1 MTGRAEVY
9 GKRRRLLAIQNFLI
23 QNMIYL
29 ILLVFLI
36 AAGIV
41 SPIFY
46 RPQNIFNVLQQA
58 SALGIVSVGQT
69 LVILSGGI
77 DLSIASVMATSCVFA
92 AALMAGKNT
101 LVLPVTL
108 LCLAIGLLAGLL
120 NGLIVTRRNAPPFIV
135 TLGTALIFQGIRFVY
150 TKGAPFGSI
159 PSWLRFL
166 GRGGI
171 SFIPVSVVVFLVLA
185 LATELVLRRS
195 AYGRKVYAVGDNKIA
210 ALYSGIDVAKVTMSV
225 YALSGLMAAFGGL
238 ILAGYLGFGDNWA
251 GKGYELDSIAAV
263 VVGGTSLAGG
273 EGSVGGTIV
282 GVLLI
287 TVLFNIVLLAGL
299 PYQFQQIVKGLV
311 IAAAVVFYSLARGSG
326 EGR

>member
-1 MTGRAEVY
+1 M
-9 GKRRRLLAIQNFLI
+9 
-23 QNMIYL
+23 
-29 ILLVFLI
+29 LLV
-36 AAGIV
+36 AAGVV

-58 SALGIVSVGQT
+58 SVLGIVSVGQT

-77 DLSIASVMATSCVFA
+77 DLSVASIVSTSCVFA
-92 AALMAGKNT
+92 AALMAGRNA
-101 LVLPVTL
+101 VVIPVAL
-108 LCLAIGLLAGLL
+108 FCLAIGAIAGFL

-166 GRGGI
+166 GRGGV
-171 SFIPVSVVVFLVLA
+171 SFVPVAVIVFLVLA
-185 LATELVLRRS
+185 LAVEYILRRS
-195 AYGRKVYAVGDNKIA
+195 AYGRKIYAVGNNRIA
-210 ALYSGIDVAKVTMSV
+210 ALYSGIDVAGITLSV
-225 YALSGLMAAFGGL
+225 YVLSGTLAAFGGL
-238 ILAGYLGFGDNWA
+238 VLAGYLGFGDNWA
-251 GKGYELDSIAAV
+251 GRGYELDSIAAV

-273 EGSVGGTIV
+273 EGNVGGTVV

-287 TVLFNIVLLAGL
+287 TILFNIVLLAGL

-311 IAAAVVFYSLARGSG
+311 IAAAVIFYSFVRTSS

>member
-1 MTGRAEVY
+1 MA
-9 GKRRRLLAIQNFLI
+9 QNFVV

-29 ILLVFLI
+29 ILVVFLV

-77 DLSIASVMATSCVFA
+77 DLSIASIMATSCVFA
-92 AALMAGKNT
+92 AALMAGKNA
-101 LVLPVTL
+101 LVLPVAL
-108 LCLAIGLLAGLL
+108 LCLAIGVFAGLL
-120 NGLIVTRRNAPPFIV
+120 NGLIITRRNAPPFIV
-135 TLGTALIFQGIRFVY
+135 TLGTALIFQGVRFVY
-150 TKGAPFGSI
+150 TKGAPFGTI
-159 PSWLRFL
+159 PPWLRFL

-171 SFIPVSVVVFLVLA
+171 AFVPVSVIVFLVLA
-185 LATELVLRRS
+185 LITELVLRRS
-195 AYGRKVYAVGDNKIA
+195 AYGRKIYAIGDNKLA
-210 ALYSGIDVAKVTMSV
+210 AFYSGIDVPRVTMSV
-225 YALSGLMAAFGGL
+225 YMLSGLMAAFGGL
-238 ILAGYLGFGDNWA
+238 VLAGYLGFGDNWA

-263 VVGGTSLAGG
+263 VVGGTSLRGG
-273 EGSVGGTIV
+273 EGSVGGTVV

-311 IAAAVVFYSLARGSG
+311 IAAAVVFYSLVKASG

>member
-1 MTGRAEVY
+1 V
-9 GKRRRLLAIQNFLI
+9 
-23 QNMIYL
+23 
-29 ILLVFLI
+29 LLV
-36 AAGIV
+36 AAGVV

-58 SALGIVSVGQT
+58 SVLGIVSVGQT

-77 DLSIASVMATSCVFA
+77 DLSVASIVSTSCVFA
-92 AALMAGKNT
+92 AALMAGRNA
-101 LVLPVTL
+101 VVIPVAL
-108 LCLAIGLLAGLL
+108 FCLAIGAIAGFL

-166 GRGGI
+166 GRGGV
-171 SFIPVSVVVFLVLA
+171 SFVPVAVIVFLVLA
-185 LATELVLRRS
+185 LAVEYILRRS
-195 AYGRKVYAVGDNKIA
+195 AYGRKIYAVGNNRIA
-210 ALYSGIDVAKVTMSV
+210 ALYSGIDVAGITLSV
-225 YALSGLMAAFGGL
+225 YVLSGTLAAFGGL
-238 ILAGYLGFGDNWA
+238 VLAGYLGFGDNWA
-251 GKGYELDSIAAV
+251 GRGYELDSIAAV

-273 EGSVGGTIV
+273 EGNVGGTVV

-287 TVLFNIVLLAGL
+287 TILFNIVLLAGL

-311 IAAAVVFYSLARGSG
+311 IAAAVIFYSFVRTSS

>member
-1 MTGRAEVY
+1 V
-9 GKRRRLLAIQNFLI
+9 
-23 QNMIYL
+23 
-29 ILLVFLI
+29 LVALFVV
-36 AAGIV
+36 AGIV

-58 SALGIVSVGQT
+58 SALGVVSVGQT

-77 DLSIASVMATSCVFA
+77 DLSIASIMATSCVFA
-92 AALMAGKNT
+92 AALMAGKNSMVIPIT
-101 LVLPVTL
+101 LF
-108 LCLAIGLLAGLL
+108 CLAIGALAGFL
-120 NGLIVTRRNAPPFIV
+120 NGIITTRRNAPPFIV

-171 SFIPVSVVVFLVLA
+171 GFVPASVIIFLFLA
-185 LATELVLRRS
+185 LVMEAILQRS
-195 AYGRKVYAVGDNKIA
+195 AYGRKIYAVGDNKVA
-210 ALYSGIDVAKVTMSV
+210 ALYSGINVPNIILSV
-225 YALSGLMAAFGGL
+225 YALSGIFAAFGGL
-238 ILAGYLGFGDNWA
+238 VLAGYLGFGDNWA
-251 GKGYELDSIAAV
+251 GKGYELDAIAAV

-273 EGSVGGTIV
+273 EGGMGGTVV

-287 TVLFNIVLLAGL
+287 TILSNIVLLAGL

-311 IAAAVVFYSLARGSG
+311 VAAAVIFYSFVKVSG
-326 EGR
+326 ERR

>member
-1 MTGRAEVY
+1 V
-9 GKRRRLLAIQNFLI
+9 
-23 QNMIYL
+23 
-29 ILLVFLI
+29 LLV
-36 AAGIV
+36 AAGVV

-58 SALGIVSVGQT
+58 SVLGIVSVGQT

-77 DLSIASVMATSCVFA
+77 DLSVASIVSTSCVFA
-92 AALMAGKNT
+92 AALMAGRNPM
-101 LVLPVTL
+101 VVPVAL
-108 LCLAIGLLAGLL
+108 FCLAVGALAGFL

-166 GRGGI
+166 GRGGV
-171 SFIPVSVVVFLVLA
+171 SFVPVAVIIFLA
-185 LATELVLRRS
+185 LALAAEYILRRS
-195 AYGRKVYAVGDNKIA
+195 AYGRKIYAVGDNRIA
-210 ALYSGIDVAKVTMSV
+210 ALYSGIDVARITLSV
-225 YALSGLMAAFGGL
+225 YVLSGTLAAFGGL
-238 ILAGYLGFGDNWA
+238 VLAGYLGFGDNWA
-251 GKGYELDSIAAV
+251 GRGYELDSIAAV

-273 EGSVGGTIV
+273 EGNVGGTVV

-287 TVLFNIVLLAGL
+287 TILFNIVLLAGL

-311 IAAAVVFYSLARGSG
+311 IATAVIFYSFVRTSG